1 MTEEKSTLTPNVSAG
16 AGRVRNLLIA
26 GAAMVLAIALFIGL
40 QGQTQRPSLTAL
52 AESSMPLNE
61 ALANGQ
67 PTLLEF
73 YADWCTSCQAMAAD
87 MTRLKQDYRDVNFVM
102 LNVDNTKWMPEI
114 SQFGVDGIPHFVFL
128 NRSGEVLA
136 NAIGQQPRTIIAG
149 DLAALAADQPLPTS
163 TTLGEVSAFKSPESS
178 APRSDDPRGHGGLPN
193 KSA

>member
-1 MTEEKSTLTPNVSAG
+1 MTEDRAELTPNSLMG
-16 AGRVRNLLIA
+16 AGRARNLLIA
-26 GAAMVLAIALFIGL
+26 IAAMVLAIALFLGL

-52 AESSMPLNE
+52 AESSMPLDE

-136 NAIGQQPRTIIAG
+136 NAIGQQPRTIMAG
-149 DLAALAADQPLPTS
+149 DLAALSADQPLPTS
-163 TTLGEVSAFKSPESS
+163 TTLGEASAFKSPESGT
-178 APRSDDPRGHGGLPN
+178 RSDDPRGHGGLPK